1 MSSIQKTSAVNL
13 AYAYHDIM
21 MVSKTDDTLHLP
33 AGKSATEALNEYI
46 KICDIVG
53 VNMYNEGWLEYI
65 QEKVANIDARKRE
78 NARKLLRRKG

>member
-1 MSSIQKTSAVNL
+1 MSSMQQTLAVNL

-21 MVSKTDDTLHLP
+21 MVSRTDDTLHLP
-33 AGKSATEALNEYI
+33 AGKSATEALSIYVRL
-46 KICDIVG
+46 CDTMG

-78 NARKLLRRKG
+78 FARKALRRKG